1 MNFIAVSAPVAPVE
15 TGGLLS
21 CAGNAGM
28 CWHSYHCGRDEYLQS
43 SMAGLSVTKLDDET
57 LSRLRI
63 RAAKHEVSME
73 EEARRIL
80 RDAVNAPDRLGD
92 LALRIFGPQH
102 GIDLQLPD
110 RTPHEPLDLT
120 E

>member
-1 MNFIAVSAPVAPVE
+1 
-15 TGGLLS
+15 
-21 CAGNAGM
+21 
-28 CWHSYHCGRDEYLQS
+28 
-43 SMAGLSVTKLDDET
+43 MASLSVRKLDDET

-63 RAAKHEVSME
+63 RAAKHGVSME

-80 RDAVNAPDRLGD
+80 KYAVSAPDQLGD
-92 LALRIFGPQH
+92 LALRIFGPRH
-102 GIDLQLPD
+102 GIDLELPP

>member
-1 MNFIAVSAPVAPVE
+1 
-15 TGGLLS
+15 
-21 CAGNAGM
+21 
-28 CWHSYHCGRDEYLQS
+28 
-43 SMAGLSVTKLDDET
+43 MASLSVRRLDEET

-63 RAAKHEVSME
+63 RAAKHGVSME
-73 EEARRIL
+73 EEARRVL
-80 RDAVNAPDRLGD
+80 KDAVRAPDYLGD

-102 GIDLQLPD
+102 GVDLQLPE